1 MRRELFYG
9 AAVVAVV
16 IVILACSLQDG
27 AYAYKFILCVLA
39 TLVVAAAASVALEP
53 VDAPP
58 PELGGSAARGVR
70 AALAALTGAPAEGA
84 PSADA
89 APSSSAVP
97 PTTEG
102 APQGA
107 VPALDDLFHNGG
119 GLSTREGALHDLCAE
134 AEEKGPLWS
143 DYGEVAPAHDESAG
157 DSAPDMVD
165 RHEQMSRMP
174 EHSAPSQYVAVE
186 PHAQVAR
193 EYAMVTRAVKRQET
207 LLEEAKQRYNH
218 VPSARDYD
226 RAFERYVTTMAIEAD
241 NLRQKNTGGLSRVAA
256 PKG

>member
-1 MRRELFYG
+1 M
-9 AAVVAVV
+9 AVVVV
-16 IVILACSLQDG
+16 VLACSVQDG
-27 AYAYKFILCVLA
+27 AYAYKVVLCVLA

-53 VDAPP
+53 LETPS
-58 PELGGSAARGVR
+58 PECGESAARRVR
-70 AALAALTGAPAEGA
+70 AALAG
-84 PSADA
+84 ADA
-89 APSSSAVP
+89 TEGPP
-97 PTTEG
+97 PTERPPPTEG
-102 APQGA
+102 SPRGG
-107 VPALDDLFHNGG
+107 VPALDDLFHNG

-165 RHEQMSRMP
+165 RHEQMSRMH

-207 LLEEAKQRYNH
+207 LLEEAKKRYNH
-218 VPSARDYD
+218 RPSARDYD

-256 PKG
+256 PDG